1 MMDRYRLIF
10 MAQSV
15 NSSYWPVDDLVVG
28 LEDVRGLVME
38 NHSLNPE

>member
-1 MMDRYRLIF
+1 MMDRYRLNF

-28 LEDVRGLVME
+28 LEDVRVFGTGKSQFE
-38 NHSLNPE
+38 S